1 MAQEKEKKNDKLTAK
16 QKGIN
21 KNRLRNK
28 KIKDTY
34 FYTTTK
40 IDLKKLISDDK
51 KERKE
56 AIDAV
61 ERISVY
67 WDDVYAIDSSFNT
80 TNITK
85 RKVVS
90 TRGARKLIGMEI
102 YTWNDLWN
110 SGLNSS
116 DLILKPGI
124 GESTIKSINILNK
137 FCGVK
142 EI

>member
-67 WDDVYAIDSSFNT
+67 WDDVYAVDSSFNA

-90 TRGARKLIGMEI
+90 TRGARKLTGMEI
-102 YTWNDLWN
+102 YTWNELWN